1 MKTLKGLLKA
11 IKYNS
16 LIGVGDDFT
25 VTELCDDSRRV
36 IDGAMFVAVR
46 GTAVDGHDFINRA
59 IADGAKA
66 IVCEEI
72 PADTPTDNVA
82 FITVDNA
89 AIALGHLAS
98 EWFDN
103 PSQHLTLVGVTGTNG
118 KTTVATL
125 LYDMARLAG
134 KKAGLLSTVENRV
147 DNKTF
152 EAKNTT
158 PGSMEI
164 NRLLAM
170 MVEEGCEFAAM
181 EVSSHGMVQNR
192 TAGLRFAGGIF
203 TNLTRDHLDY
213 HKTFDAY
220 LSAKKSFFDALPKD
234 AFALVNIDD
243 SHGKVMVQNTT
254 ARVLTYSTRSAADFT
269 ARLIENR
276 LDGTLLSL
284 NNIEVETQ
292 FVGRF
297 NTYNLLAVFAASCLI
312 GTEPYDAAVHISQL
326 HPVRGRF
333 ETLASEDNVTVVVDY
348 AHTPDALANV
358 LSTIDEIV
366 GDRSRIITVMGA
378 GGNRDHG
385 KRPLMGAEAS
395 RRSGHVII
403 TSDNP
408 RDEDP
413 ATIAAQVLA
422 GVEPGV
428 NVALILDRADAI
440 NRAIAEARPGDVVL
454 IAGKGH
460 ETYQEFENRRRVHF
474 DDREQALQAL
484 AKRK

>member
-1 MKTLKGLLKA
+1 
-11 IKYNS
+11 
-16 LIGVGDDFT
+16 
-25 VTELCDDSRRV
+25 
-36 IDGAMFVAVR
+36 
-46 GTAVDGHDFINRA
+46 
-59 IADGAKA
+59 
-66 IVCEEI
+66 
-72 PADTPTDNVA
+72 
-82 FITVDNA
+82 
-89 AIALGHLAS
+89 
-98 EWFDN
+98 
-103 PSQHLTLVGVTGTNG
+103 
-118 KTTVATL
+118 
-125 LYDMARLAG
+125 MARLAG

-164 NRLLAM
+164 NRILAM

-192 TAGLRFAGGIF
+192 TAGLRFAGGVF

-220 LSAKKSFFDALPKD
+220 LAAKKSFFDALPKD

-243 SHGKVMVQNTT
+243 SHGKVMVQNTA

-395 RRSGHVII
+395 RRSGRVII